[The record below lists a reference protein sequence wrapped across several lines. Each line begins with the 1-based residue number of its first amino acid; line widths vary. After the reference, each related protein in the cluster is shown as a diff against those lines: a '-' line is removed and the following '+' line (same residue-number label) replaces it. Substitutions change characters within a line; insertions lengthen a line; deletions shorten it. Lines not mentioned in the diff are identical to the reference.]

1 MSLGC
6 VIGTFAGLG
15 LQSIL
20 VGLFGALLVIWC
32 FGSRKQTTSNLP
44 PGPTGLPLL
53 GYLPFLKLPPFKGF
67 THLTK
72 QYGGLISLRLGT
84 KLCVVLND
92 VDSVRQ
98 SLIKEADVFTD
109 RNVPIEYSLA
119 LPLEGSLAFASGDKW
134 RELRTFVAK
143 SFRLFEVEKEKLE
156 SVIVRESERLC
167 KAFHDE
173 AIESSSGGDAFD
185 PHHIIKNAVSN
196 IICSLCFGQTYEYS
210 DPEFKH
216 ILTVVG
222 NSFRSLSPSGLLL
235 VSRYF
240 YYTPLYREVRHD
252 LAVLQDF
259 IRGIVQRHQETF
271 DPDNTRDI
279 IDMYLAEVRQLKED
293 GKETYLK
300 EENIWRGVFDIFL
313 AASESMTSALRWIL
327 LYLIAY
333 PELQRKIRAD
343 ILRVIGPSRNPTIK
357 DRDELP
363 LVEAT
368 CMEVLR
374 LRPPAPMGGP
384 RQVKRDV
391 KVKGYVIPEGTLVL
405 TNLWHIH
412 QNAENWQDPE
422 RFNPSRFLNEDGK
435 ELVKNPAFLPYGAG
449 RRLCIG
455 DRIARMQMFLFLTT
469 LIRRFEFSLPDGD
482 VPDFN
487 VDGGNF
493 TLSAV
498 PFKIIAREVESNM
511 APTAVHTQIED

>member
-1 MSLGC
+1 MSLLDC
-6 VIGTFAGLG
+6 VIGAFAGLG
-15 LQSIL
+15 LQTIL
-20 VGLFGALLVIWC
+20 VGLLGALLALWYIR
-32 FGSRKQTTSNLP
+32 SSKQTTPNLP
-44 PGPTGLPLL
+44 PGPVGLPLL

-67 THLTK
+67 AHLATR
-72 QYGGLISLRLGT
+72 YGGLISLRLGT
-84 KLCVVLND
+84 KLTVVLND
-92 VDSVRQ
+92 VDSVKQ
-98 SLIKEADVFTD
+98 SLVKEADVFTD

-143 SFRLFEVEKEKLE
+143 AFRQFEVEKEKLE

-167 KAFHDE
+167 KAFQDE
-173 AIESSSGGDAFD
+173 ANKSSSDIQGFD
-185 PHHIIKNAVSN
+185 PHHIINNAVSN
-196 IICSLCFGQTYEYS
+196 IICSMCFGQSYEYS
-210 DPEFKH
+210 DPEFHH

-240 YYTPLYREVRHD
+240 YYTPLYREVRRN

-293 GKETYLK
+293 GMDTYLK

-313 AASESMTSALRWIL
+313 AASESMTSALRWIF
-327 LYLIAY
+327 LYLIDN
-333 PELQRKIRAD
+333 PELQSKIRAD
-343 ILRVIGPSRNPTIK
+343 ILRVIGPTRNPTIK

-363 LVEAT
+363 LIEAT

-384 RQVKRDV
+384 RQAKRDV
-391 KVKGYVIPEGTLVL
+391 EVKGYVIPEGTLVL
-405 TNLWHIH
+405 TNVWYIH
-412 QNAENWQDPE
+412 QNAENWHEPE
-422 RFNPSRFLNEDGK
+422 RFNPSRFLSEDGK
-435 ELVKNPAFLPYGAG
+435 ELVKNPAFMPYGAG
-449 RRLCIG
+449 RRLCVG

-469 LIRRFEFSLPDGD
+469 LIRKFEYSLPDGA

-498 PFKIIAREVESNM
+498 PFKIVVTEVETPM
-511 APTAVHTQIED
+511 PTH